1 MESNIDFILDHRA
14 VILEA
19 YLSCNRS
26 QTETWRILTGT
37 NKSGEPILDD
47 AGNSVGGKLPRIA
60 EVMKFDSF
68 RTYLNLLE
76 SLGKR
81 LDPGMVQ
88 SQIQNI
94 IRIQFSELDK
104 RLIERISVIEQK
116 LDLIAQLQAS
126 VESLIAQPAQIQV
139 SPQSVH
145 TQTTQPV
152 TQIKASPKPS
162 QPYKPSEISLHS
174 IRKKKGL
181 SQSQLALSLGVS
193 RNRVANWESG
203 RSEIPDDV
211 LKKLS

>member
-1 MESNIDFILDHRA
+1 M
-14 VILEA
+14 
-19 YLSCNRS
+19 
-26 QTETWRILTGT
+26 
-37 NKSGEPILDD
+37 
-47 AGNSVGGKLPRIA
+47 
-60 EVMKFDSF
+60 FDSF

-88 SQIQNI
+88 GQIQSAI
-94 IRIQFSELDK
+94 HSQFSELDK

-116 LDLIAQLQAS
+116 LDLIAQSITQITQS
-126 VESLIAQPAQIQV
+126 VTQPAQIQV

-145 TQTTQPV
+145 TQPQPV
-152 TQIKASPKPS
+152 TQIQVSPKPS

>member
-1 MESNIDFILDHRA
+1 
-14 VILEA
+14 
-19 YLSCNRS
+19 
-26 QTETWRILTGT
+26 
-37 NKSGEPILDD
+37 
-47 AGNSVGGKLPRIA
+47 VGGKLPKIA

-88 SQIQNI
+88 GQIQSAI
-94 IRIQFSELDK
+94 HSQFSELDK
-104 RLIERISVIEQK
+104 RLVERISVIEQK

-126 VESLIAQPAQIQV
+126 VESLIAQITQSIAQPI
-139 SPQSVH
+139 
-145 TQTTQPV
+145 TQATQPV
-152 TQIKASPKPS
+152 TQITQIKASPKPS

-174 IRKKKGL
+174 LRKKKGL

-211 LKKLS
+211 LKKRS

>member
-1 MESNIDFILDHRA
+1 
-14 VILEA
+14 
-19 YLSCNRS
+19 
-26 QTETWRILTGT
+26 
-37 NKSGEPILDD
+37 
-47 AGNSVGGKLPRIA
+47 VGGKLPRIA

-88 SQIQNI
+88 GQIQSAI
-94 IRIQFSELDK
+94 HSQFSELDK

-116 LDLIAQLQAS
+116 LDLIAQSITQITQS
-126 VESLIAQPAQIQV
+126 VTQPAQIQV

-145 TQTTQPV
+145 TQPQPV
-152 TQIKASPKPS
+152 TQIQVSPKPS

>member
-1 MESNIDFILDHRA
+1 
-14 VILEA
+14 VIA
-19 YLSCNRS
+19 
-26 QTETWRILTGT
+26 
-37 NKSGEPILDD
+37 
-47 AGNSVGGKLPRIA
+47 GKLPRIA

-88 SQIQNI
+88 E
-94 IRIQFSELDK
+94 F
-104 RLIERISVIEQK
+104 
-116 LDLIAQLQAS
+116 
-126 VESLIAQPAQIQV
+126 
-139 SPQSVH
+139 
-145 TQTTQPV
+145 
-152 TQIKASPKPS
+152 
-162 QPYKPSEISLHS
+162 SLHS
-174 IRKKKGL
+174 LRKKKGL